1 MSDLLDR
8 LEASYTVQEQEA
20 AEHIRK
26 IENAL
31 LTIKKLVE
39 GDLFFSTKNILDVIK
54 DVLDDGD

>member
-8 LEASYTVQEQEA
+8 LKDSFTVQEQEA
-20 AEHIRK
+20 AEYIEK

-31 LTIKKLVE
+31 LTIKRLVE
-39 GDLFFSTKNILDVIK
+39 GDLFFSTQSIHDIIK